1 MFDIVGKQERVAV
14 FCFGVFRI
22 TMYVVTHA
30 QLGWTTCVQI
40 NKQKFSPIEP
50 IRLARSHWPI
60 ITGKS
65 ENHVSHYGSYTQLIT
80 NIPIAMGE
88 MFN

>member
-1 MFDIVGKQERVAV
+1 MHSWGGLRVLKKL
-14 FCFGVFRI
+14 FYFKLLKNG
-22 TMYVVTHA
+22 
-30 QLGWTTCVQI
+30 
-40 NKQKFSPIEP
+40 SEP
-50 IRLARSHWPI
+50 IRLAHSHWPI

-65 ENHVSHYGSYTQLIT
+65 QNHVSHYGSYTHLIT